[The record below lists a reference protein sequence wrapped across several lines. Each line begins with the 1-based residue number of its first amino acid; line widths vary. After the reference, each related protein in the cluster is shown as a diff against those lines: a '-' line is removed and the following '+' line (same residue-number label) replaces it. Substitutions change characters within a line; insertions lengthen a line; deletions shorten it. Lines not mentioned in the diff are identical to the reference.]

1 MISSSDEYQSES
13 ENGSDLDLGHPE
25 PSPPDEPRDGC
36 WWCLNACGSDEF
48 QKGANSLM
56 RHGMEYMGT
65 EQMYGEMA
73 KYRWAVFD
81 RKQGAPPAAYAA
93 EFRRHFEHLRSDE
106 VLRYRAKCMLWDEL
120 EHSKGNMYAEDE
132 NMGMVSGEPLKGA
145 TGSFYNAASNLRQ
158 LCRIAGTGGAF
169 NA

>member
-1 MISSSDEYQSES
+1 MILSSDEESSSKNSSSDLELSQ
-13 ENGSDLDLGHPE
+13 PE
-25 PSPPDEPRDGC
+25 HSPPEEVREGC

-65 EQMYGEMA
+65 QQMYNEMA

-81 RKQGAPPAAYAA
+81 QQRGSPPVGYAA
-93 EFRRHFEHLRSDE
+93 EFQTHFEHLRSDE

-120 EHSKGNMYAEDE
+120 EHSRGNMYTEDE
-132 NMGMVSGEPLKGA
+132 NLGMVSGEPAKGA
-145 TGSFYNAASNLRQ
+145 AGSFYNAASNLRQ
-158 LCRIAGTGGAF
+158 ICRATGTGGAF